1 MSFTPIKSILPGS
14 ADRSGMKD
22 EIEAQLV
29 LDSFLVAVR
38 RELGDRVADKLKPLY
53 VKNGTLTV
61 SCLSSVLASE
71 LKLKE
76 KRIIERVNTLQKKDV
91 VQRLRFFL

>member
-1 MSFTPIKSILPGS
+1 MSFTPIKLVLPGS

-22 EIEAQLV
+22 EIEAQQV
-29 LDSFLVAVR
+29 LETFLSVVR
-38 RELGDRVADKLKPLY
+38 KELGDRVADKLKPLY

-61 SCLSSVLASE
+61 SCLSSVLGTE

-76 KRIIERVNTLQKKDV
+76 KMIVARVNALQK
-91 VQRLRFFL
+91 